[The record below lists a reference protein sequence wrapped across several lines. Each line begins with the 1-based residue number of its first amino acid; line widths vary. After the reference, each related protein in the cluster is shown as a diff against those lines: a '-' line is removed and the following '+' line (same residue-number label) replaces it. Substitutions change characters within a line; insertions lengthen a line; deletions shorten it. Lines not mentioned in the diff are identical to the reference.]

1 MEKVKL
7 NTNILKKEVAY
18 IFKKFGLSN
27 NHALISTNALI
38 NAELV
43 GAYGHGLSRLKMY
56 CDRIKKKVIN
66 PKPKIKI
73 KKISQSISHVDA
85 NNSIG
90 FVAAD
95 VAIKTAIKNAKKTG
109 IGMVAVKNSG
119 HYGLSGYYAEQAVKK
134 NLITMIYTNAPPA
147 VAPHGALKSL
157 FGTNPICFGTPTGS
171 KIPFI
176 LDTSISMIN
185 RGKIRVAARNNQK
198 IPEGVALDKSG
209 NPTTD
214 SKKALE
220 GVQLPIAGFRGSGL
234 AWMVDILS
242 GVLTGGNHAGRVK
255 DPFDDF
261 SGPQNI
267 GHLFITFKT
276 NLFVNNFNN
285 RIKDNIKIIKKLP
298 KIKDVKEI
306 MYPGQNK
313 YKRFKMNSKKEIKI
327 SEIIKKDIEIL
338 KK

>member
-1 MEKVKL
+1 MKNKR
-7 NTNILKKEVAY
+7 LKKEIIN
-18 IFKKFGLSN
+18 IFKKYGLN
-27 NHALISTNALI
+27 HNHASISTNALI

-56 CDRIKKKVIN
+56 CDRIKKKLIN
-66 PKPKIKI
+66 PKPNIKI
-73 KKISQSISHVDA
+73 KKISQSISHIDA
-85 NNSIG
+85 DDSIG
-90 FVAAD
+90 FVAAEI
-95 VAIKTAIKNAKKTG
+95 AIQQAIKNAKKTG

-134 NLITMIYTNAPPA
+134 NLVTMIYTNGPPA

-171 KIPFI
+171 KTPFI

-198 IPEGVALDKSG
+198 LPDGVALDKFG
-209 NPTTD
+209 KPTND
-214 SKKALE
+214 PNKALK
-220 GVQLPIAGFRGSGL
+220 GVQLPIASFRGSGL

-242 GVLTGGNHAGRVK
+242 GVLTGGNYAGRVK

-276 NLFVNNFNN
+276 NLFVKNYTS
-285 RIKDNIKIIKKLP
+285 RIKNNIKTIKRLP
-298 KIKDVKEI
+298 KIKGVKEI

-313 YKRFKMNSKKEIKI
+313 DKRFRMNLKKEIKL
-327 SEIIKKDIEIL
+327 SKIIQKDLVDL
-338 KK
+338 KN

>member
-1 MEKVKL
+1 VEKDNLK
-7 NTNILKKEVAY
+7 TQNIRKEVIK
-18 IFKKFGLSN
+18 IFKKHGLSN
-27 NHALISTNALI
+27 DHAIISANALI

-56 CDRIKKKVIN
+56 CDRISKKLIN

-73 KKISQSISHVDA
+73 KKISQSISHIDA
-85 NNSIG
+85 NDSIG

-95 VAIKTAIKNAKKTG
+95 IAIKKAIQNAKQTG
-109 IGMVAVKNSG
+109 IGLVAVKNSG

-134 NLITMIYTNAPPA
+134 NLVTMIYTNGPPA
-147 VAPHGALKSL
+147 VAPHGSLKSL

-171 KIPFI
+171 KVPFI

-185 RGKIRVAARNNQK
+185 RGKIRVAARNNKK
-198 IPEGVALDKSG
+198 IPAGVALDKFG
-209 NPTTD
+209 KPTVD
-214 SKKALE
+214 AKKALH
-220 GVQLPIAGFRGSGL
+220 GVQLPIASFRGSGL

-276 NLFVNNFNN
+276 SLFVKDYNS
-285 RIKDNIKIIKKLP
+285 RIKDNIKKIKKLP
-298 KIKDVKEI
+298 KIKGVKKI
-306 MYPGQNK
+306 IYPGQNK
-313 YKRFKMNSKKEIKI
+313 YKRFIMNSKKEIKI
-327 SEIIKKDIEIL
+327 TKIVRKDLEIL
-338 KK
+338 KN

>member
-1 MEKVKL
+1 MIV
-7 NTNILKKEVAY
+7 TNKNLKIKIIK

-27 NHALISTNALI
+27 THSSLSANALI

-66 PKPKIKI
+66 SKPKIKI
-73 KKISQSISHVDA
+73 KKISQSILLIDA
-85 NNSIG
+85 NDSIG

-95 VAIKTAIKNAKKTG
+95 LAIKKAIQCAKKTG
-109 IGMVAVKNSG
+109 IGLVAVKNSG

-134 NLITMIYTNAPPA
+134 NLIAMIYTNAPPA
-147 VAPHGALKSL
+147 VAPHGSLKSL

-185 RGKIRVAARNNQK
+185 RGKIRLAAKNNQK
-198 IPEGVALDKSG
+198 IPKGVALDKFG
-209 NPTTD
+209 KPTTD
-214 SKKALE
+214 AKKALQ
-220 GVQLPIAGFRGSGL
+220 GVQLPIAEFRGSGL

-242 GVLTGGNHAGRVK
+242 GVLTGGNHGGSVK

-276 NLFVNNFNN
+276 NLFVNNYNI
-285 RIKDNIKIIKKLP
+285 RIKDNIKRIKRLP
-298 KIKDVKEI
+298 KIKGIKEI

-313 YKRFKMNSKKEIKI
+313 YKRFKINSKKEIKL
-327 SEIIKKDIEIL
+327 SDNIKRDLEVL
-338 KK
+338 NN

>member
-1 MEKVKL
+1 MKTSL
-7 NTNILKKEVAY
+7 LKKEIIK
-18 IFKKFGLSN
+18 IFKKFGLN
-27 NHALISTNALI
+27 KDHALISANALI

-56 CDRIKKKVIN
+56 CDRISKKVIN

-73 KKISQSISHVDA
+73 KRISQSVAHIDA

-95 VAIKTAIKNAKKTG
+95 LGIKIAIKNAQETG

-134 NLITMIYTNAPPA
+134 NLIAMIYTNAPPA
-147 VAPHGALKSL
+147 VAPHGALKTL

-198 IPEGVALDKSG
+198 IPKGVALDKFG
-209 NPTTD
+209 KQTTD
-214 SKKALE
+214 AKKALE
-220 GVQLPIAGFRGSGL
+220 GVQLPIASFRGSGL

-242 GVLTGGNHAGRVK
+242 GVLTGGNHAGKVK

-267 GHLFITFKT
+267 GHLFITFKA
-276 NLFVNNFNN
+276 NLFQKNFNQ
-285 RIKDNIKIIKKLP
+285 RIKENIKIIKKLP
-298 KIKDVKEI
+298 KIKGVKEI

-313 YKRFKMNSKKEIKI
+313 FNRYKQNLKKEISI
-327 SEIIKKDIEIL
+327 SDIIQKDLQTLIG
-338 KK
+338 

>member
-1 MEKVKL
+1 MKTDE
-7 NTNILKKEVAY
+7 LKKTIKN
-18 IFKKFGLSN
+18 IFIKHNLSK
-27 NHALISTNALI
+27 NHATICSNALI

-56 CDRIKKKVIN
+56 CDRIKHKLIN
-66 PKPKIKI
+66 AKPKIKI
-73 KKISQSISHVDA
+73 KNISNSISHIDA
-85 NNSIG
+85 DNSIG

-95 VAIKTAIKNAKKTG
+95 IAIKIAIKNAKKTG
-109 IGMVAVKNSG
+109 IGLVAVKNSG

-147 VAPHGALKSL
+147 VAPHGAMKSL

-171 KIPFI
+171 KVPFI

-185 RGKIRVAARNNQK
+185 RGKIRVAALNNKK
-198 IPEGVALDKSG
+198 IPEGVALDKFG
-209 NPTTD
+209 KPTTD
-214 SKKALE
+214 PIKALE

-255 DPFDDF
+255 DPFDNF

-276 NLFVNNFNN
+276 NLFVKNFNS
-285 RIKDNIKIIKKLP
+285 RIKDNIKLIKKLP
-298 KIKDVKEI
+298 KIKGVKEI

-313 YKRFKMNSKKEIKI
+313 FERYKFNLKKKI
-327 SEIIKKDIEIL
+327 FISKDIVKNIETLISST
-338 KK
+338 KI

>member
-1 MEKVKL
+1 MKI
-7 NTNILKKEVAY
+7 NILKNIVKK
-18 IFKKFGLSN
+18 IFISHKLNKK
-27 NHALISTNALI
+27 HATICTEALI

-43 GAYGHGLSRLKMY
+43 GAPSHGLSRLKMY
-56 CDRIKKKVIN
+56 CDRISKKIIN
-66 PKPKIKI
+66 PNPKIKI
-73 KKISQSISHVDA
+73 NKISQSISHIDG

-95 VAIKTAIKNAKKTG
+95 IAIKTAINCAKKTG
-109 IGMVAVKNSG
+109 IGLVAVKNSG

-134 NLITMIYTNAPPA
+134 NLIVLVFTNAPPA

-176 LDTSISMIN
+176 LDTSISIIN
-185 RGKIRVAARNNQK
+185 RGKIRVAAREGK
-198 IPEGVALDKSG
+198 RIPEGVALDKFG
-209 NPTTD
+209 KPTTD
-214 SKKALE
+214 PKKALE

-255 DPFDDF
+255 DPFTDF

-267 GHLFITFKT
+267 GHLFFVIKP
-276 NLFVNNFNN
+276 NLFVGNTFNK
-285 RIKDNIKIIKKLP
+285 RIKDNIKTIKKLP
-298 KIKDVKEI
+298 KIKGVKEI
-306 MYPGQNK
+306 LYPGQNK
-313 YKRFKMNSKKEIKI
+313 FNRFKKNIRKEIVI
-327 SEIIKKDIEIL
+327 SKNVLKDLNKLITL
-338 KK
+338 

>member
-1 MEKVKL
+1 VEKVKL
-7 NTNILKKEVAY
+7 KTNILKKEIIY

-27 NHALISTNALI
+27 NHALISANALI

-56 CDRIKKKVIN
+56 CDRINKKVIN
-66 PKPKIKI
+66 PKPKIRI
-73 KKISQSISHVDA
+73 KKISPSISHVDA

-95 VAIKTAIKNAKKTG
+95 TAIKQAIHNAKKTG

-119 HYGLSGYYAEQAVKK
+119 HYGLSGYYAEQAVKQ
-134 NLITMIYTNAPPA
+134 NLITMVYTNAPPA

-214 SKKALE
+214 AKKALE

-285 RIKDNIKIIKKLP
+285 RIKDNIKTIKKLP
-298 KIKDVKEI
+298 KIKGIKEI

-313 YKRFKMNSKKEIKI
+313 YKRFKMNLKKEIKI
-327 SEIIKKDIEIL
+327 SEIIKKDLKIL

>member
-1 MEKVKL
+1 MK
-7 NTNILKKEVAY
+7 TNILKKEIVN
-18 IFKKFGLSN
+18 IFKKFGLNN
-27 NHALISTNALI
+27 NHALISANALI

-56 CDRIKKKVIN
+56 CDRIKKRVIN

-95 VAIKTAIKNAKKTG
+95 IAIKTAIKNAKKTG

-171 KIPFI
+171 NAPFI

-198 IPEGVALDKSG
+198 IPEGVALDKFG
-209 NPTTD
+209 KPTTD
-214 SKKALE
+214 AKKALE

-242 GVLTGGNHAGRVK
+242 GVLTGGNHAGKVK
-255 DPFDDF
+255 DPFEDF

-285 RIKDNIKIIKKLP
+285 RIKNNIKTIKKLP
-298 KIKDVKEI
+298 KIKGIKEI

-313 YKRFKMNSKKEIKI
+313 YRRFKMNSKKEINI
-327 SEIIKKDIEIL
+327 TNVIKEDLKIL
-338 KK
+338 KN

>member
-1 MEKVKL
+1 MNKNNLE
-7 NTNILKKEVAY
+7 TILIK
-18 IFKKFGLSN
+18 IFKKKGLN
-27 NHALISTNALI
+27 ANHAKICSNALI
-38 NAELV
+38 NAEQV

-56 CDRIKKKVIN
+56 CDRIEKKLIN
-66 PKPKIKI
+66 PSPKIKI
-73 KKISQSISHVDA
+73 KKISQSISYIDA

-95 VAIKTAIKNAKKTG
+95 IAIKKAIQNAKKTG

-147 VAPHGALKSL
+147 VAPFGSIKSL
-157 FGTNPICFGTPTGS
+157 FGTNPICFGTPSGS

-185 RGKIRVAARNNQK
+185 RGKIRFAARNNKK
-198 IPEGVALDKSG
+198 IPKGVALDKFG
-209 NPTTD
+209 NPTLD
-214 SKKALE
+214 AKKALQ

-242 GVLTGGNHAGRVK
+242 GVLTGSNHAGRVK

-276 NLFVNNFNN
+276 NLFVKNYKA
-285 RIKDNIKIIKKLP
+285 RIKENIKIIKNLP
-298 KIKDVKEI
+298 KTKGVKKI
-306 MYPGQNK
+306 MYPGENK
-313 YKRFKMNSKKEIKI
+313 YKKYKMNKKKEIKI
-327 SEIIKKDIEIL
+327 SQIIKKDLEIL
-338 KK
+338 EK